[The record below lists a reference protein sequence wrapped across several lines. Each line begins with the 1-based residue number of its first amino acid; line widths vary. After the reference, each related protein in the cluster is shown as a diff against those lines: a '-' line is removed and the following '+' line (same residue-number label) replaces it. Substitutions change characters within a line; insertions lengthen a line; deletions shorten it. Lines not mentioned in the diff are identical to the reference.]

1 MLPKKTYG
9 EWLQEAT
16 KALNKANI
24 PSARLDA
31 LLLLEQISG
40 KKKEILLTY
49 PETFIGR
56 NRLRKLNRLLKKRS
70 EHIPL
75 AYLVNKKEFYGRDFY
90 VNNKVLVPRPESESF
105 ISLLEK
111 ISFAKKQKMLDLG
124 TGSGILAITIK
135 SLHPSWD
142 VAATDISKKAL
153 TVARKN
159 AKSFGLDIRFRKSN
173 LFNSIDNDFDVITA
187 NLPYVP
193 TTLKVLEEVMNEP
206 SVAVFSGDD
215 GLVLYRILLTSS
227 FKKDAYLLLESL
239 LTQQDEIK
247 ALAKENGFKLIDKEN
262 LVLVFKKIK

>member
-1 MLPKKTYG
+1 M
-9 EWLQEAT
+9 
-16 KALNKANI
+16 
-24 PSARLDA
+24 
-31 LLLLEQISG
+31 
-40 KKKEILLTY
+40 
-49 PETFIGR
+49 
-56 NRLRKLNRLLKKRS
+56 
-70 EHIPL
+70 
-75 AYLVNKKEFYGRDFY
+75 
-90 VNNKVLVPRPESESF
+90 LVPRPESESF

-159 AKSFGLDIRFRKSN
+159 AKSFELDIRFRKSN